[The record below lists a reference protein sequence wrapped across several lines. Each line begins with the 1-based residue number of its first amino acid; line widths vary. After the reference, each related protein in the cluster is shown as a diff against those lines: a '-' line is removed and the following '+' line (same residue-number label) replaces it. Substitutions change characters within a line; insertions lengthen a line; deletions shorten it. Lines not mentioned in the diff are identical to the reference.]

1 MKIEYNDTKKFTRFK
16 ELKSGGIFH
25 NPLDNL
31 IYMKIKDIYCDDE
44 DDEPYN
50 AIDLSN
56 GEAVYCVDDAKVYAV
71 DATLYI
77 NEQKY

>member
-25 NPLDNL
+25 NPMDNL
-31 IYMKIKDIYCDDE
+31 IYMKIEDIYCDDE
-44 DDEPYN
+44 DDKPYN

-56 GEAVYCVDDAKVYAV
+56 GKAVYCVDDAIVYAV
-71 DATLYI
+71 NATLYVK
-77 NEQKY
+77 E

>member
-25 NPLDNL
+25 NPMNNL
-31 IYMKIKDIYCDDE
+31 IYMKIEDIYCDDE

-56 GEAVYCVDDAKVYAV
+56 GKAIYCVDDAIVYAV
-71 DATLYI
+71 DATLYVK
-77 NEQKY
+77 E